1 MKVKEL
7 KKGEFFTKKPIEY
20 PTDSQV
26 WVRDE
31 YDRSEKKFLCYNFAD
46 TNRWCYM
53 KGDKEVYTELIF

>member
-46 TNRWCYM
+46 ANRWCYL